1 MALNIKFW
9 KVTDAQYKAL
19 PESKLTDNAL
29 YFITDKPY
37 IHLNDQVYGVA
48 GVDIAGI
55 SSVAYNAATRVMTFT
70 LTNGESKTV
79 TLTLADA
86 TNPGLMSSADFT
98 KLSKVDN
105 SLLQKIVTTSIAAA
119 ASAADTKLPTE
130 KAVATL
136 CDTVLASAT
145 ALASAAGHSLTY
157 VADTN
162 DPALMKLS
170 LLNKA
175 GTIISTVNLNK
186 DNFMS
191 NFIQREATQADVTA
205 GHATAVG
212 DPLLEV
218 TMSNGDKFYVDL
230 KGLVDIYKGNA
241 TSDKGVIVTVN
252 GYTISAELKIDTA
265 AQATK
270 AVKLVVGA
278 NGVSADINI
287 DTAAQNASSAKIVKN
302 ATTGALSVNL
312 EWTDVTA

>member
-55 SSVAYNAATRVMTFT
+55 NSVAYNAATRVMTFT
-70 LTNGESKTV
+70 LTNGKSKTV

-86 TNPGLMSSADFT
+86 TNPGLMSATDFT

-136 CDTVLASAT
+136 CNTVLASAT
-145 ALASAAGHSLTY
+145 ALASAAGHRLTY

-162 DPALMKLS
+162 DPALMKLN

-191 NFIQREATQADVTA
+191 NFIQRKATQADVTA

-218 TMSNGDKFYVDL
+218 TMSNRDKFYVDL

-252 GYTISAELKIDTA
+252 A

-312 EWTDVTA
+312 EWTYVTA